1 MVEDEAKKR
10 RVEEEVAMDRRDN
23 MMVSVVMIAPQESV
37 KLVLMKWVPVA
48 VTNSNPSCAL
58 HFLMQNAAELG

>member
-1 MVEDEAKKR
+1 MVEEAKKR

-37 KLVLMKWVPVA
+37 KHCTDEMGVGGSYQQQSFMCFA
-48 VTNSNPSCAL
+48 VTY
-58 HFLMQNAAELG
+58 